1 MFMRTKIKSIIS
13 SLLLMGVLSSAPPVL
28 NIYVIP
34 FDNIK
39 NDVAIG
45 WLSDAFAEMI
55 NAELTEQD
63 RIYLKG
69 KAGLEEVMTNRS
81 LLLQQR
87 PGTKNLLILGKFE
100 RSLDKISISVQLIDI
115 SSWDELGNRKMRGN
129 YNDVTGLNRLL
140 TESVNMMMTPYL
152 PKAEKSIYPTLTEG
166 KRMRNP
172 PTYAEKA
179 IEVSS
184 AIDEAIIE
192 LEKKLD
198 ISIGAR
204 GEEDPTEAREEDGEW
219 VLDLSKDNYEDS
231 RTENEFN
238 TSIMVEVLSN
248 LMSNPYQ
255 VKLDRPQ
262 FNYDPDNRKEFQI
275 TLPVNYKLKAS
286 IVKEMLESLP
296 YSGIK
301 QDGNLTVFYFN
312 RDKYN
317 FPKDISD
324 NIQRGKYR
332 SIPVI
337 QLLDEK
343 GDPVA
348 ILVDTPDHK
357 IHGLSSDRVVFRPFR
372 NFSPLIDFTVGGWS
386 MQVSL
391 ETVDIPVE
399 YRFKMNVS
407 AANNISRVSLK
418 FVPEGELHSF
428 LSKLL

>member
-1 MFMRTKIKSIIS
+1 MRTKIKSIIS

-28 NIYVIP
+28 NVYVIP

-140 TESVNMMMTPYL
+140 TESINMMMTPYL

-238 TSIMVEVLSN
+238 TSIMVDVLSN

-275 TLPVNYKLKAS
+275 TLPVNYKLKAT

>member
-1 MFMRTKIKSIIS
+1 MRTKIKSIIS

-28 NIYVIP
+28 NVYVIP

-238 TSIMVEVLSN
+238 TSIMVDVLSN

-275 TLPVNYKLKAS
+275 TLPVNYKLKAT

>member
-13 SLLLMGVLSSAPPVL
+13 SLSLMGVLFSAPPVL

-238 TSIMVEVLSN
+238 TSIMVDVLSN

-275 TLPVNYKLKAS
+275 TLPVNYKLKAT

>member
-28 NIYVIP
+28 NVYVIP

-238 TSIMVEVLSN
+238 TSIMVDVLSN

>member
-1 MFMRTKIKSIIS
+1 MFMRTKITAIIS
-13 SLLLMGVLSSAPPVL
+13 SLSLIGVLFSAPPVL
-28 NIYVIP
+28 NVYVIP

-45 WLSDAFAEMI
+45 WLSDAFAEMV

-69 KAGLEEVMTNRS
+69 KDDLEEIMTTRS

-87 PGTKNLLILGKFE
+87 PGTKNLLVLGKFE

-115 SSWDELGNRKMRGN
+115 SSWDELGNRKMRGD

-140 TESVNMMMTPYL
+140 TESINMMMTPYL
-152 PKAEKSIYPTLTEG
+152 PKVEETPYPTLTEG
-166 KRMRNP
+166 KRMRTP
-172 PTYAEKA
+172 PSYGEKA

-184 AIDEAIIE
+184 AIDEAIIA
-192 LEKKLD
+192 LEKELD

-204 GEEDPTEAREEDGEW
+204 GEDDPTEAREEDGEW
-219 VLDLSKDNYEDS
+219 VLDLSKDSYEDS
-231 RTENEFN
+231 RPENEFN
-238 TSIMVEVLSN
+238 TSIMVDVLGN

-262 FNYDPDNRKEFQI
+262 FNYDPDNRKEFEI
-275 TLPVNYKLKAS
+275 SLPVNYKLKAS
-286 IVKEMLESLP
+286 IIKEMLESLP

-301 QDGNLTVFYFN
+301 QDGSLTVFYFN

-317 FPKDISD
+317 FPKDVSD
-324 NIQRGKYR
+324 NIQLGKYR
-332 SIPVI
+332 AIPVI
-337 QLLDEK
+337 QLLNES

-357 IHGLSSDRVVFRPFR
+357 IHGMTSERLVFRPFR
-372 NFSPLIDFTVGGWS
+372 SFSPLIDFTVGGWS

-399 YRFKMNVS
+399 YKFNMKVG

-418 FVPEGELHSF
+418 FVPENELHSF

>member
-55 NAELTEQD
+55 NAELTEED

-238 TSIMVEVLSN
+238 TSIMVDVLSN

>member
-1 MFMRTKIKSIIS
+1 MRTKIKSIIS

-28 NIYVIP
+28 NVYVIP

-238 TSIMVEVLSN
+238 TSIMVDVLSN

-275 TLPVNYKLKAS
+275 TLPVNYKLKAT

-343 GDPVA
+343 GNPVA

>member
-28 NIYVIP
+28 NVYVIP

-238 TSIMVEVLSN
+238 TSIMVDVLSN

-275 TLPVNYKLKAS
+275 TLPVNYKLKAT

-343 GDPVA
+343 GNPVA

>member
-1 MFMRTKIKSIIS
+1 MRTKIKSIIS

-28 NIYVIP
+28 NVYVIP

-115 SSWDELGNRKMRGN
+115 SSWDELGNRKMRGD
-129 YNDVTGLNRLL
+129 YHDVTGLNRLL
-140 TESVNMMMTPYL
+140 TESINMMMTPYL

-238 TSIMVEVLSN
+238 TSIMVDVLSN

-275 TLPVNYKLKAS
+275 TLPVNYKLKAP

>member
-1 MFMRTKIKSIIS
+1 MRTKIKSIIS

-28 NIYVIP
+28 NVYVIP

-140 TESVNMMMTPYL
+140 TESINMMMTPYL

>member
-28 NIYVIP
+28 NVYVIP

-275 TLPVNYKLKAS
+275 TLPVNYKLKAT

>member
-28 NIYVIP
+28 NVYVIP

-115 SSWDELGNRKMRGN
+115 SSWDELGNRKIRGN

-238 TSIMVEVLSN
+238 TSIMVDVLSN

-275 TLPVNYKLKAS
+275 TLPVNYKLKAT

>member
-28 NIYVIP
+28 NVYVIP

-192 LEKKLD
+192 LEKQLD

-275 TLPVNYKLKAS
+275 TLPVNYKLKAT

>member
-28 NIYVIP
+28 NVYVIP

-140 TESVNMMMTPYL
+140 TESINMMMTPYL

-238 TSIMVEVLSN
+238 TSIMVDVLSN

-275 TLPVNYKLKAS
+275 TLPVNYKLKAT

>member
-28 NIYVIP
+28 NVYVIP

-238 TSIMVEVLSN
+238 TSIMVDVLSN

-275 TLPVNYKLKAS
+275 TLPVNYKLKAT